1 MEIGV
6 LKARPPHLRFIARAI
21 EDRNASIEAGHPVF
35 QDIDHVVLTPQGSRD
50 SVEKPV
56 KEWLAQTN
64 EQVREERLPADW
76 AEKFHSAYEHW
87 KRGEA
92 VPVEGSALANWPIIT
107 PGELLACKG
116 LHILTI
122 EDLAQA
128 NDQAIR
134 GLGMGG
140 LALKQ
145 RAMKYLQASD
155 GPGKLMAENAA
166 LLEKFKASEVRREG
180 LEERVIALEKLV
192 QPSSPV
198 KVIPVKAGL
207 EERL

>member
-1 MEIGV
+1 MEIGI
-6 LKARPPHLRFIARAI
+6 LKARPPHLRFVTRPV

-35 QDIDHVVLTPQGSRD
+35 RDVDHVVLTPQGSKD

-56 KEWLAQTN
+56 ADWLAQTD
-64 EQVREERLPADW
+64 EQVREERIPSDW
-76 AEKFHSAYEHW
+76 AEKFHAGYGHW

-92 VPVEGSALANWPIIT
+92 IPVEGSALANWPVIT

-122 EDLAQA
+122 EELAVA
-128 NDQAIR
+128 NDQAVR
-134 GLGMGG
+134 SLGMGG

-145 RAMKYLQASD
+145 RAGKYLSASD
-155 GPGKLMAENAA
+155 GPGKLIAENADLRA
-166 LLEKFKASEVRREG
+166 KLVDSEERRKS
-180 LEERVIALEKLV
+180 LEERVIALEALV
-192 QPSSPV
+192 KPTSPV
-198 KVIPVKAGL
+198 KITPVKAGV